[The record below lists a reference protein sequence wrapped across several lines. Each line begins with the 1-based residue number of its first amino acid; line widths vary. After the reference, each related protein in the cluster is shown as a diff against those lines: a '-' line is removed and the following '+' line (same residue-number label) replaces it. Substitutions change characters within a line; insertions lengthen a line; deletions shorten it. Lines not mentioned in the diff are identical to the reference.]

1 MRPLLAVVQLA
12 TMMPMLVLFT
22 NFQSGFDE
30 LGQHYTEVCSCAC
43 LLLSLSLSLYN
54 ILVFMIPLLAPKGG
68 VGV

>member
-30 LGQHYTEVCSCAC
+30 LGQHYTEVCFCAC
-43 LLLSLSLSLYN
+43 LPLSLSLSL
-54 ILVFMIPLLAPKGG
+54 ILSHYRFTLYLFS
-68 VGV
+68 